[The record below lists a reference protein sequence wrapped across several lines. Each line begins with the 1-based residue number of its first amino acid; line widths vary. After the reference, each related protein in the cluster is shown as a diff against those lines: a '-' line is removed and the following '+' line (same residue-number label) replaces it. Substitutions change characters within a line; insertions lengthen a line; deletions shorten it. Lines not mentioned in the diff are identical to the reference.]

1 MRRVNRLLTLVAL
14 AALATAAPA
23 AAQSG
28 FALKGGLVFNSSDV
42 EDDGTSTDL
51 SDAAGF
57 HVGAEYML
65 PLGVAIG
72 ISGYTAGSPGDF
84 DTSEGSLLVL
94 ADANYFFSLPLLPLK
109 PYVGAHAGLG
119 TLDLGDVEGTAR
131 PEVDF
136 DDLGFQ
142 LGLRFQPTGKLG
154 VDAQYRRVS
163 GSLDNEQSTEFDTN
177 QILVGVI
184 LAF

>member
-1 MRRVNRLLTLVAL
+1 MHRANQLLTLLAL
-14 AALATAAPA
+14 AAVATAAPA
-23 AAQSG
+23 SAQGG

-42 EDDGTSTDL
+42 EDDGTSTGL

-65 PLGVAIG
+65 PLGVAVG

-94 ADANYFFSLPLLPLK
+94 GDANYFFSLPLVPLR
-109 PYVGAHAGLG
+109 PYVGAHVGLG
-119 TLDLGDVEGTAR
+119 TLDLGDVQGTAR
-131 PEVDF
+131 PEVDL
-136 DDLGFQ
+136 DDLGYQ
-142 LGLRFQPTGKLG
+142 LGLRFQPTRKLG

-163 GSLDNEQSTEFDTN
+163 GSLDNEQSTEFETDQVLIGAT
-177 QILVGVI
+177 LS
-184 LAF
+184 F